1 MLSKIKCQK
10 VLFNLIFKEMENI
23 ASNKKIRVLDIL
35 DNIEQLNT
43 LINLHKKETRSSL
56 MVKQYQNM
64 REQFLAELKTILFDF
79 QLNVEVL
86 KAA

>member
-1 MLSKIKCQK
+1 MD
-10 VLFNLIFKEMENI
+10 NT

-43 LINLHKKETRSSL
+43 LINLHKTETRSPL

-64 REQFLAELKTILFDF
+64 REQFLTELKTILFDF

>member
-1 MLSKIKCQK
+1 MD
-10 VLFNLIFKEMENI
+10 NT

-43 LINLHKKETRSSL
+43 LINLHKKETRSPL

-64 REQFLAELKTILFDF
+64 REQFLTELKTILFDF

>member
-1 MLSKIKCQK
+1 
-10 VLFNLIFKEMENI
+10 MENI

-43 LINLHKKETRSSL
+43 LINLHKKETRSTL

-64 REQFLAELKTILFDF
+64 REQFLAGVNHNFAAVFTPLFSL
-79 QLNVEVL
+79 QLAV
-86 KAA
+86 